1 MRFQPKA
8 QQEWRFFS
16 MIIATS
22 RLQKLSSLSISYL
35 HEDRIVNQ
43 VSFGKHSNVEERD
56 KLRTWKLCCNIT
68 YCDLDFFYRLSAD
81 VSDTKVGK

>member
-1 MRFQPKA
+1 
-8 QQEWRFFS
+8 

-56 KLRTWKLCCNIT
+56 KLRTWKLCYNIT

-81 VSDTKVGK
+81 KLASRIFWGAFRGKRKQEL

>member
-1 MRFQPKA
+1 MTI
-8 QQEWRFFS
+8 FS

-56 KLRTWKLCCNIT
+56 KLRTW
-68 YCDLDFFYRLSAD
+68 
-81 VSDTKVGK
+81 

>member
-1 MRFQPKA
+1 METSNTRFQPKA
-8 QQEWRFFS
+8 QQEWRFFFAT
-16 MIIATS
+16 IIATR

-56 KLRTWKLCCNIT
+56 KLRTW
-68 YCDLDFFYRLSAD
+68 
-81 VSDTKVGK
+81 